1 MSIDFA
7 LMLTAYDKDAMLP
20 PSNYFEVCMPQER
33 DEEFLT
39 PEEASAELG
48 ISRRT
53 LERYA
58 NDKLIQR
65 YRLGARVYFKRAD
78 VERLRE
84 RLSRPQP
91 EDDQGDQ

>member
-7 LMLTAYDKDAMLP
+7 LMVTACDKGAMLP
-20 PSNYFEVCMPQER
+20 PSNYFEECMPQER
-33 DEEFLT
+33 DEEFLP

-65 YRLGARVYFKRAD
+65 YQLGALVNFKRAD
-78 VERLRE
+78 VQRMRE
-84 RLSRPQP
+84 RLTTPQTQN
-91 EDDQGDQ
+91 DQRSQ